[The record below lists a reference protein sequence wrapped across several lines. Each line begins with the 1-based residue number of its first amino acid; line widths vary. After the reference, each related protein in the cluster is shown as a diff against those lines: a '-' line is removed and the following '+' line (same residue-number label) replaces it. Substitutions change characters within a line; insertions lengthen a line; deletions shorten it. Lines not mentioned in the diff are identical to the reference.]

1 MAVYRLSGFTPTAPL
16 GLSGSTGPAAN
27 NGGFVRSSN
36 ADWATAKAG
45 SSESATANALS
56 IKAAAGFVIER
67 TYLQFEIPSNLSRL
81 DEDPQ
86 LTLYVD
92 SAAGTDTKVFITSIS
107 YGTAFKSPWSTWT
120 AATAWDSAQT
130 ADSAAY
136 VETSGGYFATLS
148 TSGLNTITL
157 DANSGLAKF
166 HCLHG
171 GVTQSGIK
179 YITIALLNYTY
190 DRQDSSPINTNT
202 IALAAP
208 SHANAPTLIL
218 RKPWFINDRGDEFS
232 VAGDYTIRA
241 FDVGV
246 NQRDR
251 AVPQL
256 PFSSAIKGPAFL
268 RGKNSSY
275 KVTS

>member
-1 MAVYRLSGFTPTAPL
+1 MADYRLSGFTPTAPL

-45 SSESATANALS
+45 SSESATADALS

-67 TYLQFEIPSNLSRL
+67 TYLQFEIPNNLSRL

-92 SAAGTDTKVFITSIS
+92 SSSGTDTKVFITSIS
-107 YGTAFKSPWSTWT
+107 YATGFSSPWSGWT
-120 AATAWDSAQT
+120 PAHAWDSAQT

-136 VETSGGYFATLS
+136 VQTSGGYYETLAD
-148 TSGLNTITL
+148 GLNTITL
-157 DANSGLAKF
+157 SANSGLAKF
-166 HCLHG
+166 HCLNG

-190 DRQDSSPINTNT
+190 DRQSSSPSNTNT

-208 SHANAPTLIL
+208 SHANGPTLIL
-218 RKPWFINDRGDEFS
+218 RKPWFINNRGQELS
-232 VAGDYTIRA
+232 VGDDYTIRA

-251 AVPQL
+251 SVPQL